1 MTQMFG
7 SRVHNYVFIDKEN
20 TGQVRDAGE
29 VVPAGRWTSSSLLGG
44 PPGPLVPGEVGP
56 VGLDP
61 RLGAP
66 LLCDVVAPA

>member
-7 SRVHNYVFIDKEN
+7 SGVHHHVFIDRDSEGLLRYKRGSGPP
-20 TGQVRDAGE
+20 TGPILG
-29 VVPAGRWTSSSLLGG
+29 SLGG

-61 RLGAP
+61 GLGVP